1 MRFRRRK
8 ARGFSLIETLVALG
22 IAGAV
27 LSGFYEALSTG
38 SLLTKR
44 SNDQAEQVLL
54 AMTVLDRV
62 GVDVDLRAGTRDN
75 GRSGPLSW
83 TLQIGQTAP
92 QDMALGPVYQ
102 GELLFVAVSV
112 TDSRTPEA
120 DPVVIRAVRY
130 AGGAL

>member
-1 MRFRRRK
+1 MRSRRRR

-27 LSGFYEALSTG
+27 LSGFYESLSTG
-38 SLLTKR
+38 SLLAKR
-44 SNDQAEQVLL
+44 SNDQAEKVLL
-54 AMTVLDRV
+54 AMSVLDRV

-75 GRSGPLSW
+75 GRSGPLAW
-83 TLQIGQTAP
+83 MLQIGQTPP

-112 TDSRTPEA
+112 TDSRTPDAE
-120 DPVVIRAVRY
+120 PVVIRAVRY